1 MIKEGELTM
10 IKFVTYRCI
19 RVENGM
25 AHLKDVT
32 TDKGRAKLVRVEEC
46 PYIENSKLIVPEIP
60 AKPKYKRKTTLSI
73 PKIIKEVTDLTV
85 STNAKYF
92 IAEWIET
99 AVANLIANGEA
110 SAKNLGH
117 KRITEAHIY
126 WMETNDLPIGH
137 WKSNMEYMKED

>member
-1 MIKEGELTM
+1 MIKEEEFTI
-10 IKFVTYRCI
+10 IKSRTYRCI
-19 RVENGM
+19 KVENGI
-25 AHLKDVT
+25 AHLKDVGIA
-32 TDKGRAKLVRVEEC
+32 KGRPKLVRVEEC
-46 PYIENSKLIVPEIP
+46 PYIENGKLIVPEIP
-60 AKPKYKRKTTLSI
+60 VKPKYKRKTTLSI
-73 PKIIKEVTDLTV
+73 PKIIKEVTDLSV